1 MLSKLPPSPLECP
14 GIIGGTSP
22 LIVAAIK
29 AVLPGSAH
37 SIAPALWLLCL
48 GAVSV
53 LGDIGLRF
61 YQPRL
66 ARPYVGRIE

>member
-1 MLSKLPPSPLECP
+1 
-14 GIIGGTSP
+14 
-22 LIVAAIK
+22 
-29 AVLPGSAH
+29 VLPGSAH
-37 SIAPALWLLCL
+37 AIAPALWLLCL
-48 GAVSV
+48 GALSI